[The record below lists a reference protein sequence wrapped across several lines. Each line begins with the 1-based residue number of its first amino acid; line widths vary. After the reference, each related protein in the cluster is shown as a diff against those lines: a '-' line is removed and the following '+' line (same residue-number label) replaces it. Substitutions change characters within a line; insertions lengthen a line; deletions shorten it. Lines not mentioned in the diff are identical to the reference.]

1 MLLKTRAIV
10 LHTVRYAEKSL
21 VVTLYTEKSGRQTV
35 ILHGARGAGARNK
48 AAVIQPL
55 YLLDTESYVHKNR
68 EVQLLKDVRLSHPYL
83 TIPYDVSKS
92 AQLLFLAEI
101 LRKILQEEEAH
112 PALFDFME
120 SALLFLDMMEQG
132 SSHFHLWFL
141 VRLTGFLGIFPQE
154 SETGANRWFDMKK
167 GTFVFSEPGHMGF
180 MDRETTA
187 LLLKIM
193 GLNINGLGTLK
204 VSREQRNLLLDK
216 ILEYLH
222 YHFGNLIPLKSLP
235 VLKELFGG

>member
-1 MLLKTRAIV
+1 M
-10 LHTVRYAEKSL
+10 
-21 VVTLYTEKSGRQTV
+21 TLYTEKSGRQTV

-68 EVQLLKDVRLSHPYL
+68 EVQMLREVWLSHPYL
-83 TIPYDVSKS
+83 TIPYDVTKS

-101 LRKILQEEEAH
+101 LRKILQEEEAQ
-112 PALFDFME
+112 PALFEFME

-154 SETGANRWFDMKK
+154 SEAGGNRWFDM
-167 GTFVFSEPGHMGF
+167 
-180 MDRETTA
+180 
-187 LLLKIM
+187 
-193 GLNINGLGTLK
+193 
-204 VSREQRNLLLDK
+204 
-216 ILEYLH
+216 
-222 YHFGNLIPLKSLP
+222 
-235 VLKELFGG
+235 